1 MSNINQEEQ
10 TKNKKKM
17 FVPNPQ
23 YFTICVY
30 ILGLILAACIGI
42 NLFYHWDNTFEHIK
56 NLFSNLSSFLF
67 GILIAFMVNPLVQ
80 YIQKHHTDHIFKS
93 RKKMSQFFAI
103 FISYVIVIGFIVICL
118 VYVIPQ
124 LIESISD
131 LSTSLPSMYTAFTSW
146 LRNFAYNNQFLS
158 NNFVNNIINTMT
170 PKILDLSTNLA
181 SQLIPWLYSAS
192 ISIIKWFV
200 TLLIAIMVSIYLL
213 ADRSLIGYN
222 MKRFLYAFLPQRMV
236 KHSVEIAKNCNQIFT
251 GYIIAKAI
259 DSLIIGVLCFIL
271 MSIVH
276 LPYAI
281 LVSVIVGITNMIP
294 YFGPYIGALPG
305 IFILTATHLRY
316 GVIFLILIVALQ
328 QFDGL
333 ILGPRIL
340 GDSTGLRPI
349 LILFAITLGGAYFGV
364 LGMFLGVPVI
374 AVIQYLLNLWITKRL
389 KDRNVDII

>member
-1 MSNINQEEQ
+1 MSNINQEEK
-10 TKNKKKM
+10 TKGKQKL

-42 NLFYHWDNTFEHIK
+42 NLFYHWDNTIVHIK
-56 NLFSNLSSFLF
+56 NLFSSLSSFLF

-80 YIQKHHTDHIFKS
+80 YIQNKHMEPLFKK
-93 RKKMSQFFAI
+93 RKKVSQFSAI
-103 FISYVIVIGFIVICL
+103 FVSYLIVFGFIIICL

-131 LSTSLPSMYTAFTSW
+131 LSASLPGMYTAFTSW
-146 LRNFAYNNQFLS
+146 LRNFAYNNEFLS

-192 ISIIKWFV
+192 IAIIRWFV
-200 TLLIAIMVSIYLL
+200 TLIIAIMVSIYLL
-213 ADRSLIGYN
+213 ADRKLISYN
-222 MKRFLYAFLPQRMV
+222 MKRFLFAFLPQNMV
-236 KHSVEIAKNCNQIFT
+236 NHSVEIAKNCNQIFT

-259 DSLIIGVLCFIL
+259 DSLIIGCLCFIL
-271 MSIVH
+271 MSIFR

-281 LVSVIVGITNMIP
+281 LIGVIVGITNMIP

-305 IFILTATHLRY
+305 IFILTATKLRY
-316 GVIFLILIVALQ
+316 GIIFLILIVALQ

-389 KDRNVDII
+389 KDRNVEI